1 MQEILVDRGQF
12 VCQHRVQVLDNLL
25 FAFHGLSGRKCAK
38 PPPL

>member
-25 FAFHGLSGRKCAK
+25 FAFHVSSAGKCVQPA
-38 PPPL
+38 